1 MVLRFRPESSKK
13 VVFGEVAEWLKAAV
27 LKTVERLR
35 VPGVRIPPSPPLRLN
50 IVKRYSIKFSLCL
63 INELIADLVFCFP
76 TLELIANIFDKL
88 R

>member
-35 VPGVRIPPSPPLRLN
+35 VPGVRIPPSPPLVSVAILSN
-50 IVKRYSIKFSLCL
+50 KNS
-63 INELIADLVFCFP
+63 VFGNQPMRFYP
-76 TLELIANIFDKL
+76 
-88 R
+88 

>member
-1 MVLRFRPESSKK
+1 
-13 VVFGEVAEWLKAAV
+13 
-27 LKTVERLR
+27 
-35 VPGVRIPPSPPLRLN
+35 
-50 IVKRYSIKFSLCL
+50 L